1 MSAKLEFPPQIR
13 CLALDSTRM
22 TALESGALLHNVI
35 VEVAD
40 ERENSTLCGDR
51 DPMLVS
57 LTPRQARELAS
68 SLWWL
73 AGRSERIAQGVR

>member
-1 MSAKLEFPPQIR
+1 MSANHEFPGQIR

-22 TALESGALLHNVI
+22 TALEGDALLHNVI
-35 VEVAD
+35 IEVAD
-40 ERENSTLCGDR
+40 KHENARCGER

-57 LTPRQARELAS
+57 LSPQQARELAS

-73 AGRSERIAQGVR
+73 AGRSERIAAGIR